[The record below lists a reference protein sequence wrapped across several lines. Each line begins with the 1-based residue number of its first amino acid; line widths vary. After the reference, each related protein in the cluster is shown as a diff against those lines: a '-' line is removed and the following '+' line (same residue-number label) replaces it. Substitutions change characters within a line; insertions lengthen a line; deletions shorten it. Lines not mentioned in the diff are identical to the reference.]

1 MGIIIDII
9 IILFVLA
16 SIFLG
21 YKKGLIT
28 LGIQLCAFL
37 IAIVI
42 TFICY
47 RPIGNIIINTT
58 QIDEKLQET
67 IQSNVENF
75 MAENR
80 EVHTTNELIE
90 SAKNGMLQGTARNLA
105 INIIYGITMIVL
117 FAILRIVLLCIN
129 HLANAIAKLPI
140 LDQFNKLGGSLY
152 GLLRGL
158 LITYTIL
165 MIVNLVISVNPKSS
179 LRETMDTTYLAK
191 MMSSYN
197 VLNLFFK

>member
-9 IILFVLA
+9 IILFILA
-16 SIFLG
+16 SVFLG
-21 YKKGLIT
+21 YKKGFIT

-37 IAIVI
+37 IAIVV
-42 TFICY
+42 TFVFY
-47 RPIGNIIINTT
+47 RPIGNLIINTT

-67 IQSNVENF
+67 IQANVENF
-75 MAENR
+75 IAEDGETHR
-80 EVHTTNELIE
+80 TNELIE

-117 FAILRIVLLCIN
+117 FAILRIGLLFIN
-129 HLANAIAKLPI
+129 RLANAIAKLPI

-152 GLLRGL
+152 GLLRGV
-158 LITYTIL
+158 LITYVIL

-179 LRETMDTTYLAK
+179 LSETMDTTYLAK
-191 MMSSYN
+191 TMSSYN